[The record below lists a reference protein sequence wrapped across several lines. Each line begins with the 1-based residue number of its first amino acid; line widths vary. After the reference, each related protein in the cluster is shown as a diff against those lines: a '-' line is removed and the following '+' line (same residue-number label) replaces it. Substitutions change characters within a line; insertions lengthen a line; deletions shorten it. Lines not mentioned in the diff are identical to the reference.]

1 MGGNYHHMQAS
12 TTKDRIVELS
22 RNAIQSLGY
31 HSFNYRQIAD
41 ELKIKN
47 AAIHHYFPAKEDLG
61 VAVVEKDLEDFK
73 GMITR
78 LSSST
83 PTKRIE
89 SFLKA
94 YAGYFENGQKLCV
107 IGTFCSTYSSIPEK
121 IATSSRI
128 YMDTLVNWLTGNFK
142 EGLQSGEFKFR
153 IPVEDMVNLWV
164 TALPGTLQTGRI
176 RGSRK
181 FYQSLNSLKKLLKE
195 E

>member
-1 MGGNYHHMQAS
+1 MALS

-78 LSSST
+78 LGSAAPS
-83 PTKRIE
+83 KRIE
-89 SFLKA
+89 AFLKA

-121 IATSSRI
+121 IATVSKT
-128 YMDTLVNWLTGNFK
+128 YMDTLTSWLTATFR
-142 EGLQSGEFKFR
+142 EGLDSGEFNFS

-164 TALPGTLQTGRI
+164 TALPGTLQTGRV

-181 FYQSLNSLKKLLKE
+181 FYQSLHSLKKLLKQE
-195 E
+195 

>member
-1 MGGNYHHMQAS
+1 MTSS

-61 VAVVEKDLEDFK
+61 VAVVEKDLEDFR

-78 LSSST
+78 LRSAA
-83 PTKRIE
+83 PAKRIDT
-89 SFLKA
+89 FMKA

-121 IATSSRI
+121 IAAASKT
-128 YMDTLVNWLTGNFK
+128 YMDTLTSWLTATFK
-142 EGLQSGEFKFR
+142 EGLESGEFSFSL
-153 IPVEDMVNLWV
+153 PVEDMVNLWV

>member
-1 MGGNYHHMQAS
+1 MQAS

-73 GMITR
+73 GMINKLR
-78 LSSST
+78 SAT

-89 SFLKA
+89 FFLKA

-121 IATSSRI
+121 IAASSKT
-128 YMDTLVNWLTGNFK
+128 YMDTLVTWLTGNFK
-142 EGLQSGEFKFR
+142 EGLESGEFNFR
-153 IPVEDMVNLWV
+153 IAVEDMVNLWV

-181 FYQSLNSLKKLLKE
+181 FYQSLNSLKRLLKE